1 MPETPLQIYMRN
13 RRITQRSVAERLG
26 MNEKTLSLHMPYDV
40 LTVQELQDICAV
52 LGVPASRF
60 ITDYSADKTIE
71 VSDLERKLVQVFR
84 EFSEEK
90 QQKVLQIIKELKDF

>member
-13 RRITQRSVAERLG
+13 RRITQRSLAERLG
-26 MNEKTLSLHMPYDV
+26 VNEKTFSLHMPYNV

-52 LGVPASRF
+52 LDVPASRF